1 MEYTTTNYESLSSKL
16 NVVCNSVLIL
26 LADELLIVPFL
37 RTFQYV
43 IVLFYSK
50 IYVICLPEI
59 CITRLICISLY
70 NNILTPLLIT
80 YEK

>member
-16 NVVCNSVLIL
+16 NVVCNPVLIL
-26 LADELLIVPFL
+26 LADEFL